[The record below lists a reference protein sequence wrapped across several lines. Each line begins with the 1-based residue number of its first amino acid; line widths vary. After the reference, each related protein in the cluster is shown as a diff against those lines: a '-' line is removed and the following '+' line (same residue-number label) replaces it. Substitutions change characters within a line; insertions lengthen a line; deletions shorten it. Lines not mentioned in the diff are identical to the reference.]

1 MVKKVVVLKGVV
13 LKNVLVLIVHPA

>member
-13 LKNVLVLIVHPA
+13 LKNVLVLIVRPA